1 MQGRL
6 LKEYPSKLLN
16 AMLQS
21 IFATLQSLIVA
32 LLLQRNFSR
41 WKLGFDII
49 LLTIVYIVSAPV
61 LFKYLIYE
69 LCSTST
75 THFINSLA

>member
-21 IFATLQSLIVA
+21 VFGTLQSLIVA

-41 WKLGFDII
+41 WKLRFDII
-49 LLTIVYIVSAPV
+49 LLTMVYAVSAPL
-61 LFKYLIYE
+61 LFYLSI
-69 LCSTST
+69 
-75 THFINSLA
+75 